1 MDDVLGVIYRPE
13 RYAARTQSTRLF
25 LRPFDA
31 HSAHQWV
38 EKQLTPLHERAHALL
53 SSPFRGG
60 IALSPE
66 MTSVSILE
74 IAAEVMVGGDPAL
87 CIIVRRRPF
96 LVQRELLSPRNSLPP
111 SALVFH
117 TAFPRLSRRERGP
130 VRARTTMTP

>member
-1 MDDVLGVIYRPE
+1 
-13 RYAARTQSTRLF
+13 
-25 LRPFDA
+25 
-31 HSAHQWV
+31 
-38 EKQLTPLHERAHALL
+38 
-53 SSPFRGG
+53 
-60 IALSPE
+60 

-96 LVQRELLSPRNSLPP
+96 LVQRELLGPRNSLPP
-111 SALVFH
+111 SALVAR